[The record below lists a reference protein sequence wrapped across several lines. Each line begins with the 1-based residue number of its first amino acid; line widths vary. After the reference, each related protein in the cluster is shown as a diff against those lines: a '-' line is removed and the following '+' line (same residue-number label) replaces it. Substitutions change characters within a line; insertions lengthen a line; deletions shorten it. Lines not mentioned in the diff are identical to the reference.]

1 MKRLSLPESKA
12 VKEVRRWRRTVQ
24 RRAEK
29 VGWKKYLEE
38 ANRNAG
44 WLLGSGAKV
53 VREKPGKKYG
63 K

>member
-1 MKRLSLPESKA
+1 VKRLHLPESKA

-38 ANRNAG
+38 ANRNVG
-44 WLLGSGAKV
+44 WLLGSPAKV
-53 VREKPGKKYG
+53 VRERPAKY
-63 K
+63 KAR

>member
-1 MKRLSLPESKA
+1 VKKLRLPESKA

-44 WLLGSGAKV
+44 WLLGPAAKV
-53 VREKPGKKYG
+53 VRERPAKY
-63 K
+63 KAH

>member
-1 MKRLSLPESKA
+1 MKKLSLPESKA

-29 VGWKKYLEE
+29 VGWKKSLAK

-44 WLLGSGAKV
+44 WLLGSAAKV
-53 VREKPGKKYG
+53 VRERPAK
-63 K
+63 